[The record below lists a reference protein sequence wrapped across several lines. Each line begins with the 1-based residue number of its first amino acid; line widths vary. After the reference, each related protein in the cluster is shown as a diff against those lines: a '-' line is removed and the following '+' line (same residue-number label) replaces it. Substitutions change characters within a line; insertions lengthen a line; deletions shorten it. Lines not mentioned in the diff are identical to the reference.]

1 MREDQ
6 VIVRRISVIGSG
18 HVGLVTGACLAELG
32 NSIVCVDDDPQ
43 KIAMLERGEMPFFE
57 PGLTEL
63 VRRNR
68 DQGRL
73 SFTTN
78 AEEGCKGSSIAF
90 ICVGTP
96 QGRGGEADPS
106 YVEAAAKRLAEVMD
120 GYMVVVEKSTVPVMT
135 GKWVKKTMQLSN
147 RHNREFDV
155 VSNPE
160 FLREGKAI
168 YDFMHP
174 DRIVIGTESQRAADL
189 MVDLYKPLGA
199 PVMVTNLET
208 AELIKHASNVFLAVK
223 VSYIN
228 VVADICEKT
237 GADVVKVAEGMGYD
251 KRIGRGFLDA
261 GIGYGGYC
269 LPKDLAA
276 FINIARRLGCDPALL
291 AAVQQVN
298 DSRAE
303 VLAGKL
309 KKAVWNLS
317 GKTVGVLGLAYKPD
331 TDDMRE
337 APSVRVIGILQEEG
351 VHVKACDPQAVG
363 NARKILKDVQYC
375 ETPYEAA
382 EGSDALV
389 IVTEWEEF
397 KNLDLAKIKTLLR
410 QPVIVDGR
418 NIFDPVKM
426 KEMGFD
432 YHGMGR

>member
-1 MREDQ
+1 
-6 VIVRRISVIGSG
+6 VTVRRISIIGSG

-32 NSIVCVDDDPQ
+32 NSVVCMDDDCQ

-57 PGLTEL
+57 PGLEEL

-68 DQGRL
+68 GQGRL
-73 SFTTN
+73 SFTGSLE
-78 AEEGCKGSSIAF
+78 AGCKGSSVAF

-96 QGRGGEADPS
+96 QRRGGEADPS
-106 YVEAAAKRLAEVMD
+106 YVEAAARHLAQVMD

-135 GKWVKKTMQLSN
+135 GKWVKRTMQLSN
-147 RHNREFDV
+147 RQNCDFDV

-168 YDFMHP
+168 HDFMHP
-174 DRIVIGTESQRAADL
+174 DRIVVGAESQRAADI
-189 MVDLYKPLGA
+189 MVDMYKPLGA
-199 PVMVTNLET
+199 PILVTNLET
-208 AELIKHASNVFLAVK
+208 AELIKHASNVFLALK

-228 VVADICEKT
+228 AVADICEKT
-237 GADVVKVAEGMGYD
+237 GADVIRVAEGMGYD
-251 KRIGRGFLDA
+251 KRIGRDFLDA

-276 FINIARRLGCDPALL
+276 FINIARSVGCDPALL
-291 AAVQQVN
+291 TAVQRVN

-309 KKAVWNLS
+309 KKALWNLG

-337 APSVRVIGILQEEG
+337 APSIRIIKVLQEEG
-351 VHVKACDPQAVG
+351 VCVRAYDPQAMG
-363 NARKILKDVQYC
+363 GARKILENVQYC
-375 ETPYEAA
+375 ESPYEAA
-382 EGSDALV
+382 EGSDALA
-389 IVTEWEEF
+389 IVTEWDEF
-397 KNLDLAKIKTLLR
+397 RILDLARIKMLLR

-418 NIFDPVKM
+418 NMFDPIKM
-426 KEMGFD
+426 REMGFD
-432 YHGMGR
+432 YQGMGR